1 MMGVTGEV
9 GEPISL
15 EALVRHVSRL
25 TEDLESVWMDALDHS
40 RRTAAN
46 ERLIAEWSAVAI
58 AVNELTRGL
67 DARLEAGG
75 EDPRLHALPPFA
87 SELSNLQVHPEP
99 AQELLQARMAMLLAF
114 EQAARAIGALT
125 GFAEAGGRIR
135 SEGDVEWESNAFSAC
150 RERSE
155 LLLRLVVRQEEA
167 ERKALGSARVLPS
180 ATPPGLARLALAA
193 VAWGHSDAEA
203 AVVHLHLAA
212 RLIISDLLGTA
223 PGELPPDLAQT
234 LSERPVFVSVARMLR
249 LAQGVVDAVAAGVEP
264 DLTIATLLV
273 PNLLG
278 ELSALVSQPPLAA
291 LRNLFPDP
299 TAQREP

>member
-1 MMGVTGEV
+1 MGATGEV
-9 GEPISL
+9 GEQISL

-25 TEDLESVWMDALDHS
+25 TEDLESVWTDALDLG

-75 EDPRLHALPPFA
+75 EDPRLPARPPFA
-87 SELSNLQVHPEP
+87 NELSNLQVHLEP
-99 AQELLQARMAMLLAF
+99 AKELLQARMAMLVAF
-114 EQAARAIGALT
+114 EEVARAIGALT
-125 GFAEAGGRIR
+125 GSVEADGLATSRG
-135 SEGDVEWESNAFSAC
+135 EVDWESGAFSAC
-150 RERSE
+150 RDRSE
-155 LLLRLVVRQEEA
+155 LLLRLVVRQGEA

-180 ATPPGLARLALAA
+180 ATPPGLARLALADL
-193 VAWGHSDAEA
+193 AWGHGDADA

-223 PGELPPDLAQT
+223 PEALPPDIAKA
-234 LSERPVFVSVARMLR
+234 LSERPVFESLARMLR
-249 LAQGVVDAVAAGVEP
+249 LAQGVVDVVAAAAEP

-273 PNLLG
+273 PNLIS
-278 ELSALVSQPPLAA
+278 ELSALASQPPLAA
-291 LRNLFPDP
+291 LRNVFPD
-299 TAQREP
+299 AAAEPEP